1 MPLPPS
7 FVLKGEHI
15 SLQSGHSADDA
26 IYQQHKHKSDGA
38 LKAHTVVKTTACS
51 PPPTRSPKA
60 APPQKPFGP
69 VLSPKEVTDNL
80 AAAEALMQAL
90 TIANIGEMA
99 ALKVLSPIV
108 DLIIHATCVLQ
119 GLAPH
124 KEEGWSGTFRK
135 MRNEWFKNLL
145 ALDRGGVS
153 LETLV
158 ALRPI
163 VETENFKYAI
173 AIKSSKAAATL
184 LAWVTAVYEYSRT
197 ANDEV
202 TAPADRARL
211 RHEGAA
217 RALAMAREHLSNIE
231 SVVLKLE
238 EELKDGPASTV
249 SAAEAREIIRS
260 SLGDPENF
268 AKAMGELAGFR
279 HPPSSLTPLFKAI
292 CLIFGFKVA
301 VDSGGEKK

>member
-1 MPLPPS
+1 
-7 FVLKGEHI
+7 
-15 SLQSGHSADDA
+15 
-26 IYQQHKHKSDGA
+26 
-38 LKAHTVVKTTACS
+38 
-51 PPPTRSPKA
+51 
-60 APPQKPFGP
+60 
-69 VLSPKEVTDNL
+69 
-80 AAAEALMQAL
+80 MQAL
-90 TIANIGEMA
+90 TVADIGELA
-99 ALKVLSPIV
+99 CFRVLPPIV

-135 MRNEWFKNLL
+135 MRNEWFKNLF

-173 AIKSSKAAATL
+173 AIKSSKAAASL

-217 RALAMAREHLSNIE
+217 RALAKAREHLSNIE

-238 EELKDGPASTV
+238 EELKNGPAIHGSTV
-249 SAAEAREIIRS
+249 SPAEAREIIRS